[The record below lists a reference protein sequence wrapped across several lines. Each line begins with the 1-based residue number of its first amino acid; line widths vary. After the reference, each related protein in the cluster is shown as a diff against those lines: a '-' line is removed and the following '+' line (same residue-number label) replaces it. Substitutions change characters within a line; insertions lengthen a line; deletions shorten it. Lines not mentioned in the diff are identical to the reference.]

1 MKNFMTLMGLLLT
14 LALGLGCSKD
24 DEPQVR
30 EAEFEIASSY
40 TKCNPS
46 FNSTESNTCL
56 TIKEAGTSS
65 SYTVGDG
72 TITGFSYEPGYRYR
86 LRVKLTKLQNP
97 PADGSDTHYELIQT
111 LSKEKVD

>member
-1 MKNFMTLMGLLLT
+1 MTLMSLLLT
-14 LALGLGCSKD
+14 LTFSVGCSKD

-40 TKCNPS
+40 TKCNPT

-72 TITGFSYEPGYRYR
+72 TITGFSYEPGYKYR

-97 PADGSDTHYELIQT
+97 PADGSDTQYELIQT
-111 LSKEKVD
+111 LSKEKVN